1 MTRDVVVLD
10 VDGDVQCAESK
21 PSDGAPRT
29 GNGLLH
35 SHAITVR
42 SQKFSSTEFQ
52 AEFS

>member
-10 VDGDVQCAESK
+10 VDGDVQWTVSK
-21 PSDGAPRT
+21 PSDGALRT
-29 GNGLLH
+29 DNGLLH
-35 SHAITVR
+35 SHAVIGR